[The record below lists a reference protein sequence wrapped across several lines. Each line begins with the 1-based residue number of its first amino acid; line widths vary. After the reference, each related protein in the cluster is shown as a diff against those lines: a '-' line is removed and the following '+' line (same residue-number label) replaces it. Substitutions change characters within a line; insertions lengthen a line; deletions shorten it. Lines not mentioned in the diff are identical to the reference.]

1 MHPQQRAKLNLIRR
15 AFGFFIMRSK
25 IRLLLSVILLAFAS
39 VWMLRAV
46 STPDSK
52 RIGKVQRPKAFQV
65 AKLEQVSAFGYLEPS
80 GDTRVLSAPIQSQD
94 GGPRIKQLNVE
105 EGQNV
110 KALQLLATFDTSDRT
125 ESQKQTA
132 KAKIKYL
139 SAQLSLLESETNRYR
154 MLSSTGAIPASEVE
168 SRQLNL
174 LKLKSELELAR
185 RDLQQINTELSYSK
199 LYSPIT
205 GTVITI
211 YARSGERVGL
221 NGVLKVGT
229 IDSMEAVAQVN
240 EDDIKLIR
248 IGQAVRMASQNGGF
262 TQKINGKVIRITPG
276 ISTKKQLT
284 LNPTADA
291 DSENR
296 AVDVRIKI
304 SGKDIGIVRNLT
316 GAKIIATFM
325 N

>member
-1 MHPQQRAKLNLIRR
+1 
-15 AFGFFIMRSK
+15 MRSK
-25 IRLLLSVILLAFAS
+25 IRLLLSVFLLAMAS
-39 VWMLRAV
+39 AWMLRTV

-52 RIGKVQRPKAFQV
+52 RIDKVQRPETYQV
-65 AKLEQVSAFGYLEPS
+65 ARPDQVSAFGYLEPS

-105 EGQNV
+105 EGQNITV
-110 KALQLLATFDTSDRT
+110 SQLLATFDTIDRT
-125 ESQKQTA
+125 ESQRQTA
-132 KAKIKYL
+132 KAKINHL
-139 SAQLSLLESETNRYR
+139 GAQLSLLESETNRYR
-154 MLSSTGAIPASEVE
+154 KLSSSGAIPASEVE
-168 SRQLNL
+168 SRQLNF

-185 RDLQQINTELSYSK
+185 RDLQQIETELSYSK
-199 LYSPIT
+199 LYSPIN

-211 YARSGERVGL
+211 YARSGERAGL
-221 NGVLKVGT
+221 DGVLKVGT

-248 IGQAVRMASQNGGF
+248 VGQLVRITSQNGGF

-291 DSENR
+291 DTENR
-296 AVDVRIKI
+296 AVDVRIRI
-304 SGKDIGIVRNLT
+304 SKEDSHIVRMLT
-316 GAKIIATFM
+316 GAKIIATFL